1 MCVMHIMQISR
12 HLQFIMARARGYT
25 LAPATT
31 MSGDDAR
38 IPAGVPTHRLDTED
52 LEEEARRWQPHLLG
66 REELEDELRV
76 LKELLVSVMREHQET
91 KRQLAMQQELWT
103 AHQHWLAT
111 LCGSVWDQQEWM
123 RQNRPWSSTGQLP
136 FAPPTSFAE
145 KPPPPPVVPAKAPPQ
160 SYQPPP
166 PPYPPWERYT
176 EAALGSSMGSSSS
189 EAK

>member
-12 HLQFIMARARGYT
+12 HLQFIMARVGDTPAPRGGNDG
-25 LAPATT
+25 
-31 MSGDDAR
+31 GDD
-38 IPAGVPTHRLDTED
+38 GVQTHVLD
-52 LEEEARRWQPHLLG
+52 
-66 REELEDELRV
+66 REELEEELRV
-76 LKELLVSVMREHQET
+76 TKELLVAVMREHQET

-145 KPPPPPVVPAKAPPQ
+145 NPPPPPVVPAKAPPE
-160 SYQPPP
+160 SSECYLTSSECYPSDSSEPPP

-176 EAALGSSMGSSSS
+176 EAAMGESYVPP
-189 EAK
+189 K